1 MELIRKTT
9 ENKESS
15 INGHFIYKFLP
26 YWPLFVLL
34 AILAITAAWFYLQFT
49 TPLYETNA
57 RILIKDEN
65 KGSEDSKALETFDQL
80 APKTTIDNEM
90 EVLQS
95 KTLLYE
101 VVKNLGLYAP
111 VFEEKR
117 FNSPL
122 AYTSSII
129 SVLTDKPES
138 IARAEKVYFKV
149 HNSRVVINN
158 KSYPINR
165 FVNTPYGKLKFIPNT
180 NLTRRSADS
189 KFYFSLISPKEA
201 VSSISSRLRVEPAN
215 KLSSIV
221 HINYRD
227 EVPLRGE
234 GIVNELIKIYNSS
247 IRDEKNK
254 LARNTSEFIE
264 DRLSKVEDE
273 LVDIERNLQSYRS
286 RQGAID
292 VGTQGKLYLENVSAN
307 DQKVSEI
314 SMQLSVLN
322 QVEDYVRSKDLSSGI
337 VPSTVGVN
345 DPGLSQMVK
354 NIYEL
359 QMESESLKK
368 TTGENNPLLVSYR
381 DQIQKIRP
389 QIIENI
395 QNQRRSLQASRS
407 NLTST
412 NNSYSSALQSIPET
426 ERTLIDIKR
435 SQSIKNDIYVFLLQK
450 MEETALSYVSNVAG
464 SKVVDWAEA
473 SNSPVSP
480 NRKMIYLSSLLFAML
495 AGVGIVT
502 GKESLRRNVMFQK
515 DIEEL
520 TQLPVI
526 GEITAD
532 KSKNVIVIGNKQ
544 RTLIAEQFRR
554 LRATLNYL
562 GVGAE
567 KKRIL
572 VTSAISGEGKSF
584 IAANLSLSLALT
596 GKKVVLLD
604 FDLNNPSL
612 DSKLHIEQH
621 TGITEFLLGETSADK
636 IIQQTDLDE
645 NLFLISPG
653 KLPRNPSELIM
664 NGRAK
669 ELFEYLDKFFD
680 YIIIDVAPVGPVSDA
695 YILSP
700 YCDATLYIVRH
711 GFTPK
716 LFVGRIDENNK
727 LNKLT
732 NAAIVFNGV
741 SKRGFAGNYGYGY
754 GYGYVYGNINENKKK
769 WPLIGKLIEGK
780 SRE

>member
-9 ENKESS
+9 DTREST

-34 AILAITAAWFYLQFT
+34 AVLSITAAWFYLQFT

-80 APKTTIDNEM
+80 APKTTIDNEI
-90 EVLQS
+90 EVLKS

-101 VVKNLGLYAP
+101 VVKNLDLYAP

-117 FNSPL
+117 LNSPL
-122 AYTSSII
+122 AYISSP
-129 SVLTDKPES
+129 VLVFTDKPEE
-138 IARAEKVYFKV
+138 INRAEKVYFRV
-149 HNSRVVINN
+149 TNSRVIIEN
-158 KSYPINR
+158 KSYPVNR
-165 FVNTPYGKLKFIPNT
+165 FVNTPYGKLKFIPKINFS
-180 NLTRRSADS
+180 RSADA

-201 VSSISSRLRVEPAN
+201 ASSIASRLRVEPAS

-221 HINYRD
+221 NISYKD

-234 GIVNELIKIYNSS
+234 DIVNELIKIYNSS
-247 IRDEKNK
+247 IRHEKNE
-254 LARNTSEFIE
+254 LAKNTSEFIE
-264 DRLSKVEDE
+264 DRLSKVQDD
-273 LVDIERNLQSYRS
+273 LSGIEKNLQNYRS
-286 RQGAID
+286 SQGAID

-307 DQKVSEI
+307 DQKVGEI
-314 SMQLSVLN
+314 SMQLSVLD

-395 QNQRRSLQASRS
+395 QNQRRSLQASRN

-412 NNSYSSALQSIPET
+412 NNSYSSALESIPET
-426 ERTLIDIKR
+426 ERTLVDIKR
-435 SQSIKNDIYVFLLQK
+435 NQSIKNDIYVFLLQK
-450 MEETALSYVSNVAG
+450 LEETTLSYVSNVAG

-495 AGVGIVT
+495 AGVGVVT

-532 KSKNVIVIGNKQ
+532 KSKNVIVIGNRQ

-554 LRATLNYL
+554 LRATLGYL

-596 GKKVVLLD
+596 GKRVVLLD

-612 DSKLHIEQH
+612 DSKLNVEQH

-669 ELFEYLDKFFD
+669 ELLDYLNKFFD
-680 YIIIDVAPVGPVSDA
+680 YIIVDVAPVGPVSDA

-716 LFVGRIDENNK
+716 VFVGRIDENNK

-754 GYGYVYGNINENKKK
+754 GYGYVYGNINDNKNKE
-769 WPLIGKLIEGK
+769 PLIGKLIEGK
-780 SRE
+780 NSE